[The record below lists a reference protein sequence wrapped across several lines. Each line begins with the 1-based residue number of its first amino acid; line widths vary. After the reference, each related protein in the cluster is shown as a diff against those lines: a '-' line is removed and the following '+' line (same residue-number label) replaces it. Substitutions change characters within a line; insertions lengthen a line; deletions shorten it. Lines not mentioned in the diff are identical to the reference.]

1 MLIPV
6 CEAALDNEDIG
17 LDDVVGGYVEA
28 EDPTPGL
35 LPLHLLQQISQEL
48 INSQVTMDDN
58 ASACTCDLK

>member
-35 LPLHLLQQISQEL
+35 LPSLLLQHYP
-48 INSQVTMDDN
+48 NK
-58 ASACTCDLK
+58 ACRGK